1 MLLLFSTAS
10 VIFRYFIAGAGFQN
24 ANKEWKPYLNCFNTS
39 YSNSY
44 TNCTTSISSVLVET
58 FISNNIINYKW
69 VFLKTQITLKVIFS
83 NSFFKSTFKISSCG
97 HIHFIHNIVRLTT
110 PLSLAIPPLPD
121 YWYNIMYS
129 IKAKYA
135 IVRLSFCIITPFSCG
150 RQVVAQQARIPSSPS
165 HVAIGFDSI
174 SKRNRLL
181 RNHAW
186 TGTKIFSSF
195 AILCCCCN
203 TVHTIQWNYPLRRE
217 HAVSKTVVRVLR
229 RTLCSAKS

>member
-1 MLLLFSTAS
+1 MLLLLSTAS

-83 NSFFKSTFKISSCG
+83 NSLFKSTFKISSCG

-110 PLSLAIPPLPD
+110 PLSLAIPPLPSH
-121 YWYNIMYS
+121 WYNIMYS

-150 RQVVAQQARIPSSPS
+150 RQVVVCNRHEFHPALRTRQLDLIRFRNGSDFYEITRGPARKYFRALQYC
-165 HVAIGFDSI
+165 VAAVIRFI
-174 SKRNRLL
+174 R
-181 RNHAW
+181 
-186 TGTKIFSSF
+186 FSE
-195 AILCCCCN
+195 I
-203 TVHTIQWNYPLRRE
+203 THY
-217 HAVSKTVVRVLR
+217 VVNMQYLK
-229 RTLCSAKS
+229 L